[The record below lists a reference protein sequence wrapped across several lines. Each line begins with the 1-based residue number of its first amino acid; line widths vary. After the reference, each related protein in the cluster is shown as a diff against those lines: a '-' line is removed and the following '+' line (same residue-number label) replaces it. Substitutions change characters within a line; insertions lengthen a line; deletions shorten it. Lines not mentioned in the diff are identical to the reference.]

1 MKYTDINLLHQI
13 NMLIFSLF
21 IKRTHP
27 KIKTLHL
34 KIKADALIY
43 I

>member
-13 NMLIFSLF
+13 NMLI
-21 IKRTHP
+21 KRTRP

-34 KIKADALIY
+34 KIKADALIN